1 MVFINTNLCF
11 QSSKVKMNIFFPLFE
26 QRHKTYLLC
35 RLFCSDSDHPNAD
48 NSSFPNLYPHCLLK
62 PFFSFFCLLLSIL
75 YSFSNFFIFYSPFI
89 VSFSKTKPCPYL
101 LYVLNIL
108 LNWNIKPP
116 TLGPLNKPVRYQR
129 ARLCW
134 RPWTFTDAL
143 WTTEPYF
150 LPAVRIIESKHRTE
164 VNELLPQPV
173 EHLHHL
179 KNDRRRWTVIFR
191 TNWTPFQFPPPL
203 PYPPSVTLG
212 CVAVCSD
219 ILLQQPMVGA
229 SPDWFFMPTEQQ
241 LILAGMQ
248 RGSSSGRQ
256 QL

>member
-1 MVFINTNLCF
+1 MSLIFCLTETAGHQTTNTGTT
-11 QSSKVKMNIFFPLFE
+11 E
-26 QRHKTYLLC
+26 QTRSIPTC
-35 RLFCSDSDHPNAD
+35 QA
-48 NSSFPNLYPHCLLK
+48 LLK
-62 PFFSFFCLLLSIL
+62 A
-75 YSFSNFFIFYSPFI
+75 
-89 VSFSKTKPCPYL
+89 
-101 LYVLNIL
+101 LNIHR
-108 LNWNIKPP
+108 
-116 TLGPLNKPVRYQR
+116 PV
-129 ARLCW
+129 
-134 RPWTFTDAL
+134 WTA
-143 WTTEPYF
+143 EPYF
-150 LPAVRIIESKHRTE
+150 LPAVRIIESKHRAE

-212 CVAVCSD
+212 CVAVCSE
-219 ILLQQPMVGA
+219 ILLQRPMVGA